1 MKRLTATACLLLLAG
16 CVQAERDLVRS
27 DGIVYRNVITELDI
41 QAIQNDASAHCAQ
54 DGRVANLI
62 RDGVPDGRVLVRCE

>member
-1 MKRLTATACLLLLAG
+1 MRCAFVIPLAILAG
-16 CVQAERDLVRS
+16 CVQAERETVRPG
-27 DGIVYRNVITELDI
+27 GIVYRNVVSELDI
-41 QAIQNDASAHCAQ
+41 QHIQTDASAHCAQ

>member
-1 MKRLTATACLLLLAG
+1 MRCAFVISLVALAG
-16 CVQAERDLVRS
+16 CVHAEREAVRA
-27 DGIVYRNVITELDI
+27 DGIIYRGVVSELDI
-41 QAIQNDASAHCAQ
+41 RAIQNDASAHCAQ

>member
-1 MKRLTATACLLLLAG
+1 MKRLTVATCLLLAG
-16 CVQAERDLVRS
+16 CVQAERETIRT
-27 DGIVYRNVITELDI
+27 DGIVYRNVVTELDI
-41 QAIQNDASAHCAQ
+41 QRIQNYASAHCAQ